1 MRMRTLRRAAANPKN
16 LTGELEKNMDY
27 KNSFVLYESVYAQY
41 DRLMRRGKVQAAQDF
56 IGAVMRYGLYED
68 EPDEDREVWDFGFDG
83 VIATISSAKDRY
95 TKRIDIPQEELEQFV
110 QEGRTQQ
117 EIASFYNCSV
127 DTIQRRMKQYGI
139 ARRKTAENTA
149 KPQETHRTADLPQ
162 KSRKQFNE
170 NDNENVYENEEE
182 KENGKAKSRSTVGF

>member
-1 MRMRTLRRAAANPKN
+1 
-16 LTGELEKNMDY
+16 MDY

-41 DRLMRRGKVQAAQDF
+41 DRLMRRGKVAAAQEF
-56 IGAVMRYGLYED
+56 IGAVMRYGLYGD
-68 EPDEDREVWDFGFDG
+68 EPDEESDVWDFGFDG
-83 VIATISSAKDRY
+83 VIATISSAKERY
-95 TKRIDIPQEELEQFV
+95 TKRIDVPQEELEQFV
-110 QEGRTQQ
+110 REGRTQQ

-149 KPQETHRTADLPQ
+149 KPQDAHRTADLPQ

-170 NDNENVYENEEE
+170 NDNENVYEKE
-182 KENGKAKSRSTVGF
+182 KEDGKAKNRLTVGF

>member
-1 MRMRTLRRAAANPKN
+1 
-16 LTGELEKNMDY
+16 MDY

-56 IGAVMRYGLYED
+56 INAVMRYGLYGD
-68 EPDEDREVWDFGFDG
+68 EPDEDSEVWDYGFDG

-110 QEGRTQQ
+110 REGRTQQ
-117 EIASFYNCSV
+117 EMASYYGCSV

-149 KPQETHRTADLPQ
+149 KPQAAHRSEDLPQ

-170 NDNENVYENEEE
+170 NDNENIYE
-182 KENGKAKSRSTVGF
+182 KEKEDGKAKSRSTVGF